1 MKSFTE
7 YLKESTEEK
16 KYAFK
21 IKIAGDLPE
30 HCEDVME
37 TALQQYQVTKFTK
50 GKSTPIQ
57 ANLLEFPNVKNAAMT
72 VFEVELDYPA
82 TSAVILELIAN
93 STGVP
98 RDAVRVRT
106 PLEESNFELEHA
118 EVKKDGKPL
127 LAQDYEKSNNQ
138 GLVGEK
144 YMSTFLKDIAK
155 ASKETQL
162 TQYKGVNDQL
172 LAKSAPKSKKEELA
186 KPGPAKSL
194 FGSTKGK

>member
-57 ANLLEFPNVKNAAMT
+57 ANLLDFPTLKNAAMT

-82 TSAVILELIAN
+82 TSAVLSELISNA
-93 STGVP
+93 TGVN
-98 RDAVRVRT
+98 RDAIRVRT
-106 PLEESNFELEHA
+106 PLEESNFELEHV
-118 EVKKDGKPL
+118 EVAKDGKPL
-127 LAQDYEKSNNQ
+127 LTQDYEKSNNQ
-138 GLVGEK
+138 SLVGEK
-144 YMSTFLKDIAK
+144 YMSAFLKDIAK
-155 ASKETQL
+155 ASKETQP
-162 TQYKGVNDQL
+162 TQYKGANDQL
-172 LAKSAPKSKKEELA
+172 LAKSSPKAKKESML
-186 KPGPAKSL
+186 KVGPARSVL
-194 FGSTKGK
+194 GSRNA